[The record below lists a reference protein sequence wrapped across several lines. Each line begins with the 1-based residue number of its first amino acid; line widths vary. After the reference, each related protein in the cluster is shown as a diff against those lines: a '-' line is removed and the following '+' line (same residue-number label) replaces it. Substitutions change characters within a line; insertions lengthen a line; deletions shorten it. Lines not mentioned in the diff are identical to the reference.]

1 MAEEVSEPKKVQS
14 KDIIYLDYDLWIK
27 DDDILF
33 ETTHRELAE
42 EHGIVDENG
51 IYKPI
56 PLIVDEGRAVKGLYN
71 SLLKAEIGKEIEI
84 EVPPEDALGER
95 DPKLVEW
102 HMINELRRQKIEP
115 EVGKEITLKDKSG
128 KERRGVV
135 IMMSPRR
142 VRVDYNNRLAGKTL
156 NYKYKITKKAED
168 IKDKISMI
176 LEMNFT
182 KAEDFKIEVEQ
193 DSIDINL
200 PEECKYDPTWHLV
213 KFRVVNDL
221 REYTP
226 IKVIRFIEEYV
237 KKEEEKVEKPADE
250 QAETQEEGGEEKA
263 AEEVKGAEEEPK
275 DEFTSE
281 RKGDDGEEQQ
291 KS

>member
-1 MAEEVSEPKKVQS
+1 MAEEVSESQKVQT

-42 EHGIVDENG
+42 EHEIADENG

-56 PLIVDEGRAVKGLYN
+56 PVIVDEGRAVKGLYN
-71 SLLKAEIGKEIEI
+71 SLLNAEIGKEIEI

-128 KERRGVV
+128 KERTGVV

-182 KAEDFKIEVEQ
+182 KAEDFKIEVDE
-193 DSIDINL
+193 DLIDIKL

-226 IKVIRFIEEYV
+226 ISRIRFIEEYI
-237 KKEEEKVEKPADE
+237 KKEEKGEKPAEE
-250 QAETQEEGGEEKA
+250 QTETKEEGGEEKA
-263 AEEVKGAEEEPK
+263 AEDVTVAEEEAK
-275 DEFTSE
+275 DETTSE
-281 RKGDDGEEQQ
+281 KKDDDSEEQQ
-291 KS
+291 S